1 MYYLLN
7 YFLCYCRYLH
17 SFEDFYRK
25 LGCTM
30 LSHPRGVRSRSR
42 FSRSIIRD
50 IDKAL
55 PSSSTSAI
63 SEKKQESNWKKD
75 NVVFKDP
82 PITAKKSTKSSKSD
96 KPIPIENND
105 ENLKKNDKKKDF
117 ILSNNTFRNKPTV
130 KWSNDTPEVKDTS
143 KDSKTKKE
151 LKETL
156 KKEVTETEQEIITD
170 GTEVE
175 KIEKKKYTR
184 NLFGKSIRKTTK
196 REKIEKVKSTET
208 GLPGI
213 RKMRTIKEQLK
224 TFVKVMTP
232 FKKSK
237 RGTSTTQSQTSNK
250 IKPDEDLP
258 KDVPKVNFDNI
269 Y

>member
-1 MYYLLN
+1 
-7 YFLCYCRYLH
+7 
-17 SFEDFYRK
+17 
-25 LGCTM
+25 M

-55 PSSSTSAI
+55 PSSSTSTTN
-63 SEKKQESNWKKD
+63 EKKQETNGKKD
-75 NVVFKDP
+75 TVVFKDP
-82 PITAKKSTKSSKSD
+82 PITTKKTTKSSKSD
-96 KPIPIENND
+96 KLISFENNHD
-105 ENLKKNDKKKDF
+105 NSKKNDKKKDYV
-117 ILSNNTFRNKPTV
+117 LSNNTFRNKPTV
-130 KWSNDTPEVKDTS
+130 KWSNDILEIKDTS
-143 KDSKTKKE
+143 KDSKLKKE
-151 LKETL
+151 SKETL
-156 KKEVTETEQEIITD
+156 KKEVVETEQDNIID
-170 GTEVE
+170 VIEVE

-196 REKIEKVKSTET
+196 KEKIDKVKSTET

-213 RKMRTIKEQLK
+213 RKMRTLKEQLK

-237 RGTSTTQSQTSNK
+237 RGTSTTQSLTSNK

-258 KDVPKVNFDNI
+258 KDIPKVKFDNI
-269 Y
+269 FFIIYCCNEKLLFVFITY